1 MTARVYR
8 DDEVVMRAPDD
19 RPLAVRYC
27 NDPACDC
34 GMAGESSL
42 RAQIDEA
49 VALLRSSAWRLAC
62 ESRNDLAVKND
73 RLQARNIESF
83 LSRLDAAKG
92 TK

>member
-1 MTARVYR
+1 MSAAK
-8 DDEVVMRAPDD
+8 RAPGD
-19 RPLAVRYC
+19 RPLAARYC

-34 GMAGESSL
+34 GMAGENSL

-49 VALLRSSAWRLAC
+49 VALLRSSVWRLAC

-83 LSRLDAAKG
+83 LSRLDAAKR